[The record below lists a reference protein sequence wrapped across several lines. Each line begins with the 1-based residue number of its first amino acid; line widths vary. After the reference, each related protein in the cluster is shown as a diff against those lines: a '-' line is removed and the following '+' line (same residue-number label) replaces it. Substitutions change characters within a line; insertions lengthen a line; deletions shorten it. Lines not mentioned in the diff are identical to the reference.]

1 MVWLFFLRGQ
11 AILSPNLHEIIKFFI
26 MPAYLIFCGIM
37 VGYLVAHIWS
47 QNENPIKIYTK
58 SFIIWIIVGIVLS
71 ITYMF
76 I

>member
-1 MVWLFFLRGQ
+1 
-11 AILSPNLHEIIKFFI
+11 
-26 MPAYLIFCGIM
+26 M